1 MKTSFYACRR
11 LFAQWRELRRAK
23 RTGMTAAH
31 IGARGVVAT
40 ALAPTGFI
48 TVAGELWAATAVGGR
63 LAPGDAVQVVGVAG
77 VRLAVAPAPM
87 NGGGRRL
94 CVVGSDA

>member
-1 MKTSFYACRR
+1 MRTFFCACRR
-11 LFAQWRELRRAK
+11 LLARRRELRRAK
-23 RTGMTAAH
+23 RTGATAAH
-31 IGARGVVAT
+31 VGAYGVVAT

-48 TVAGELWAATAVGGR
+48 AVAGELWAATAVGGR

-87 NGGGRRL
+87 NGGRRL
-94 CVVGSDA
+94 RMVGSDA